1 MELIF
6 ALFLYTGIAS
16 EVAELRGRKALRW
29 KQTVYSVLAL
39 FFLFWKEAYIIHGF
53 IVALMMISV
62 IRGLMEHYKEWKP
75 EYDRV
80 DAWLSLLLLAG
91 MAFHLLV
98 HFLK

>member
-6 ALFLYTGIAS
+6 ALFLYSGIAS

-39 FFLFWKEAYIIHGF
+39 FFLFWKEAYILHGF
-53 IVALMMISV
+53 VVALMMISV

-75 EYDRV
+75 EYSKV
-80 DAWLSLLLLAG
+80 DGWLCLIILVCLT
-91 MAFHLLV
+91 FHFLV
-98 HFLK
+98 HLIR